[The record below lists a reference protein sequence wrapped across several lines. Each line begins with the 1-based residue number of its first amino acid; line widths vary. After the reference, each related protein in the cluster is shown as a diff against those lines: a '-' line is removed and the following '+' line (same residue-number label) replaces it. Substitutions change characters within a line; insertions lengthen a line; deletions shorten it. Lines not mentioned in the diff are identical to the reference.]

1 MNTRK
6 AAVAGRFYPDN
17 PALLEAQIAGF
28 MRQASALSRARPK
41 VLIVPHAGYVYSG
54 AIAAQ
59 AYCRLEALRDEIS
72 RVVLI
77 GPAHRVYL
85 TGMALSAADSF
96 ATPLGEIPLDRQAI
110 ETISGMPG
118 VCVSDE
124 AHREEHCLEV
134 QLPLLQTMLTQFSLV
149 PAVVGNCAAEQVAAV
164 IDRLWGGAE
173 TLIVISTD
181 LSHFHAYEEARELDL
196 STCERILAKAVDL
209 SGEQACG
216 ANAVNGL
223 MASEHCRTL
232 QIELLAA
239 CNSGDSAGDKDSVV
253 GYGAFQLH

>member
-6 AAVAGRFYPDN
+6 AAVAGQFYEKDPL
-17 PALLEAQIAGF
+17 LLEAQIAGL
-28 MRQASALSRARPK
+28 MPQPAAQTSARPK
-41 VLIVPHAGYVYSG
+41 VLIVPHAGYIYSG
-54 AIAAQ
+54 AIAAR
-59 AYCRLEALRDEIS
+59 AYCQLETMRDQI
-72 RVVLI
+72 RRIVLI

-85 TGMALSAADSF
+85 TGMALPSVDTF
-96 ATPLGEIPLDRQAI
+96 TTPLGEIPLDRQSI

-149 PAVVGNCAAEQVAAV
+149 PVVVGNCEADMVAAV
-164 IDRLWGGAE
+164 IDKLWGGAD
-173 TLIVISTD
+173 TLVVISTD
-181 LSHFHAYEEARELDL
+181 LSHFHAYEEAQEIDL

-216 ANAVNGL
+216 ASAVNGL

-232 QIELLAA
+232 QVELLAA
-239 CNSGDSAGDKDSVV
+239 CNSGDSAGGKDRVV